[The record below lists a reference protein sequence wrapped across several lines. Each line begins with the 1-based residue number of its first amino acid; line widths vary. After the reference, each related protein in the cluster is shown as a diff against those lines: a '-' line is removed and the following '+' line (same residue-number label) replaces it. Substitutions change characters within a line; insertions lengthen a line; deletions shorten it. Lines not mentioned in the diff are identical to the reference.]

1 MHEVDLRAVDL
12 NLLKLLDALLK
23 EHSVTRAGMRLGLTQ
38 PAASR
43 ALGRLRTLLGDR
55 VVVRTP

>member
-1 MHEVDLRAVDL
+1 MDLRAVDL